1 MAIIENKTPPYIED
15 MIFEIDALHH
25 EENGYYLS
33 ETNPTEF
40 AKIVGIEFAK
50 LHVQAALKTANEKA
64 EANVTFL
71 NWLAE
76 QHESSRFEEGIDY
89 EVSIINALILN
100 SYPLDLIK

>member
-1 MAIIENKTPPYIED
+1 MPIIENTTPPYIED

-40 AKIVGIEFAK
+40 AKIVAIEFAK
-50 LHVQAALKTANEKA
+50 LHVQAALKQASKKA
-64 EANVTFL
+64 TYTNDFLSLEAVKKVKTK
-71 NWLAE
+71 
-76 QHESSRFEEGIDY
+76 
-89 EVSIINALILN
+89 INKDSILN